1 MEKLIDVN
9 AYPIIDVLPI
19 LLKDKSTKQNI
30 IWATDAY
37 TYRGTGYNDTD
48 PMLEK
53 QLTRINA
60 LQLQPRISKA
70 LEEQQDRTRKKAE
83 VMTPV
88 WLCNKMNNFADEQWF
103 GRKDVFNHEN
113 EDNRLH
119 RSWVSLALSL
129 LFWQVQVLAFPFTKA
144 ENTTEGA
151 MVTVPIVRLT
161 MATDTAG
168 GIMDMTMYT
177 AVSSVG
183 IKAAAVWTKERTMLG
198 RGKEIRSPYML

>member
-113 EDNRLH
+113 EDNTRNW
-119 RSWVSLALSL
+119 RPL
-129 LFWQVQVLAFPFTKA
+129 LYVIPQNV
-144 ENTTEGA
+144 
-151 MVTVPIVRLT
+151 
-161 MATDTAG
+161 
-168 GIMDMTMYT
+168 
-177 AVSSVG
+177 
-183 IKAAAVWTKERTMLG
+183 
-198 RGKEIRSPYML
+198 

>member
-129 LFWQVQVLAFPFTKA
+129 LFWQVQVLTFPFTKA

-161 MATDTAG
+161 TATDTAG

-177 AVSSVG
+177 AANSVV
-183 IKAAAVWTKERTMLG
+183 IKAVAVWNKEVCYVWTKEKG
-198 RGKEIRSPYML
+198 SGAYI

>member
-30 IWATDAY
+30 IWATDAC

-48 PMLEK
+48 QMLEN
-53 QLTRINA
+53 QITGIYA
-60 LQLQPRISKA
+60 LQLHPRISKS

-103 GRKDVFNHEN
+103 GRKDVLIMKMRIIACTEVGFLWHS
-113 EDNRLH
+113 RCYFGRCKCWH
-119 RSWVSLALSL
+119 FLSPR
-129 LFWQVQVLAFPFTKA
+129 QKTQRKVQ
-144 ENTTEGA
+144 
-151 MVTVPIVRLT
+151 
-161 MATDTAG
+161 
-168 GIMDMTMYT
+168 
-177 AVSSVG
+177 
-183 IKAAAVWTKERTMLG
+183 W
-198 RGKEIRSPYML
+198 

>member
-1 MEKLIDVN
+1 MNKLIDVN

-48 PMLEK
+48 QMLEN
-53 QLTRINA
+53 QFTGINA
-60 LQLQPRISKA
+60 LQLQPRISKS

-113 EDNRLH
+113 EDNTRNW
-119 RSWVSLALSL
+119 RPL
-129 LFWQVQVLAFPFTKA
+129 LCVIPQNV
-144 ENTTEGA
+144 
-151 MVTVPIVRLT
+151 
-161 MATDTAG
+161 
-168 GIMDMTMYT
+168 
-177 AVSSVG
+177 
-183 IKAAAVWTKERTMLG
+183 
-198 RGKEIRSPYML
+198 